1 MGALTE
7 QEKQVLDSF
16 RSLDP
21 ARRRYVLLEL
31 ARGDANAWSRLRPQ
45 GESMLKEAAR
55 QQGLDWDRMDD
66 RQRQDFVEKFLDG
79 HGQ

>member
-1 MGALTE
+1 MATLTQ

-31 ARGDANAWSRLRPQ
+31 AHGDADAWSRLRPQ
-45 GESMLKEAAR
+45 GESTLQEAAR
-55 QQGLDWDRMDD
+55 QRGLDWDHMDD
-66 RQRQDFVEKFLDG
+66 RQRQDFVEEFLDG
-79 HGQ
+79 HAL

>member
-1 MGALTE
+1 MAALTQ
-7 QEKQVLDSF
+7 QEKQVVDSF

-31 ARGDANAWSRLRPQ
+31 ARGDASAWSRARSQ
-45 GESMLKEAAR
+45 GESKLKETAR

-66 RQRQDFVEKFLDG
+66 RQRQEFVEEFLDG
-79 HGQ
+79 RGQ